1 MAGKGWGM
9 AKRKAAEAPEAEFKR
24 VTIRI
29 PPALHDALWKRREE
43 TGQSLNDLLIEAA
56 AKLVGMP
63 VPQIEKGIPGPK
75 PKRG

>member
-1 MAGKGWGM
+1 MA
-9 AKRKAAEAPEAEFKR
+9 RKKSAQESEEGVKR

-29 PPALHDALWKRREE
+29 PLALHDALWDRREQ

-75 PKRG
+75 PRGSKISD